1 MTDSYA
7 AAQAIMQ
14 AFTNGN
20 PALVNDPV
28 YRQACANA
36 LHELAD
42 HIAPA
47 SKARKLFGFKQ
58 RALRRKIIAIC
69 YELQWSSQ

>member
-1 MTDSYA
+1 MSDPIKA
-7 AAQAIMQ
+7 AHAVMH

-20 PALVNDPV
+20 PVLIEDPV

-36 LHELAD
+36 IHELAD

-47 SKARKLFGFKQ
+47 GEARKLLGFKQ
-58 RALRRKIIAIC
+58 RALRSKLIAIC
-69 YELQWSSQ
+69 AELQWRAQ